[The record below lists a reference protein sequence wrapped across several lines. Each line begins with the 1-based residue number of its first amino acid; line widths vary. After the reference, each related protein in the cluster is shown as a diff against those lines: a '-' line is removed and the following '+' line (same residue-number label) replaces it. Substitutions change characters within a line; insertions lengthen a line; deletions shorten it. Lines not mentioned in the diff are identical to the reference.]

1 MVNARNLSGG
11 IVNERMSDTAVCS
24 VAHIDHV
31 ALAVRDIQAA
41 LTLFQDLFGVS
52 KVETTDLPDQGV
64 RATLVPIGQTR
75 LELLQPLAPG
85 TPVGRFIENRGEGLH
100 HLAFNVS
107 DLSGKL
113 KSLELA
119 GVRLVDHEPREGLS
133 GKIAFIHP
141 RSVFGVLTELV
152 ESESHGQ

>member
-1 MVNARNLSGG
+1 MVNARNLRGAT
-11 IVNERMSDTAVCS
+11 VNERMSNMAVCS
-24 VAHIDHV
+24 VAYIDHV
-31 ALAVRDIQAA
+31 ALAVKDIQAA
-41 LTLFQDLFGVS
+41 LTLFQDLFGVPQ
-52 KVETTDLPDQGV
+52 VETTDLPDQGA

-75 LELLQPLAPG
+75 LELLEPLSSD
-85 TPVGRFIENRGEGLH
+85 TPVGRFIESRGEGLH

-107 DLSGKL
+107 DLAGKL

-119 GVRLVDHEPREGLS
+119 GIRLVDHEPRDGLS

-152 ESESHGQ
+152 ENESHG